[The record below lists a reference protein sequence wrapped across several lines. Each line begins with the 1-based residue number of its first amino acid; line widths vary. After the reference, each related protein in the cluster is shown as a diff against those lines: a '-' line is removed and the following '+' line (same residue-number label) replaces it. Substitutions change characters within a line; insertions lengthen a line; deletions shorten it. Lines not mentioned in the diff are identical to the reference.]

1 MKQLASILGSLV
13 LLALPAQAT
22 EWLECSAGEGKP
34 SIRLLLGAMN
44 VIAVDTMEIE
54 AGGKTWSTR
63 GSGDTI
69 PITKGQAFET
79 KDQLLVDATDADV
92 NEVVSE
98 LRLFKASDGDETVY
112 GGTLRLKGVGVW
124 AVNCAGP

>member
-1 MKQLASILGSLV
+1 MKRALAAA
-13 LLALPAQAT
+13 LLLFGLAAPARAT

-44 VIAVDTMEIE
+44 VIAANTIEIE

-63 GSGDTI
+63 SGLGVI

-79 KDQLLVDATDADV
+79 PDQMLVDVTDADV
-92 NEVVSE
+92 NEIVAQ
-98 LRLFKASDGDETVY
+98 LRLFTASDGDKTVY
-112 GGTLRLKGVGVW
+112 GGTLRLKGLGVW
-124 AVNCAGP
+124 AVSCSGP